1 MGALSTVPCGRRNES
16 CDGHILDV
24 DERGGEWVE
33 ETVVCEEGMRQ
44 MSIDQSAETLLQL
57 LNISINGRV
66 RAVGDKVDWQNVM
79 KLAQKQGVRGL
90 AYEALE
96 LLKSGD
102 VGCGSFPDRMTL
114 MQWYAQTAFL
124 EKNIAIYV
132 ALAKDVEAL
141 WREHGIQTIVFKGLA
156 HSRYYPKPAHRE
168 FGDFDCYLID
178 GQGQCAYRQGN
189 RIAREK
195 GWAVGDGWYKHSH
208 IAYKQLTIE
217 NHQFFTSARRGG
229 TDMALHRFMVEAI
242 GDGSQLEKLEG
253 TEIYVLPIEAEGLF
267 MLYHS
272 LTHFLVEG
280 INLRHFV
287 DWACWIKVNQD
298 RIRWSDFYADCKRFR
313 LDGFVDVLNTIAVKY
328 LGVELHDQTI
338 FADSAYAE
346 RTLESA
352 LYDDSS
358 IYNRDKGRWYERFHV
373 IGNAFKYSWKYR
385 DVAHY
390 SMMGYVWRFV
400 YGFLRRGEED

>member
-1 MGALSTVPCGRRNES
+1 M
-16 CDGHILDV
+16 
-24 DERGGEWVE
+24 
-33 ETVVCEEGMRQ
+33 VCKEGMRQ

-57 LNISINGRV
+57 LNISVNGRV

-195 GWAVGDGWYKHSH
+195 GWAVDDGWYKHSH

-328 LGVELHDQTI
+328 LGGELHDQTI

-373 IGNAFKYSWKYR
+373 IGNAVKYSWKYR

>member
-1 MGALSTVPCGRRNES
+1 M
-16 CDGHILDV
+16 
-24 DERGGEWVE
+24 E
-33 ETVVCEEGMRQ
+33 ETMVCEEGMRQ

-57 LNISINGRV
+57 LNISVNGRV

-141 WREHGIQTIVFKGLA
+141 WKQHGIQTIVFKGLA

-189 RIAREK
+189 RIAREE
-195 GWAVGDGWYKHSH
+195 GWAVDDGWYKHSH

-229 TDMALHRFMVEAI
+229 TDMALHRYMVEAI

>member
-1 MGALSTVPCGRRNES
+1 M
-16 CDGHILDV
+16 
-24 DERGGEWVE
+24 
-33 ETVVCEEGMRQ
+33 VCEEGMRQ

-57 LNISINGRV
+57 LNISVNGRV

-132 ALAKDVEAL
+132 ALAKDVGAL

-178 GQGQCAYRQGN
+178 GQGQCAYQQGN
-189 RIAREK
+189 GIAREK
-195 GWAVGDGWYKHSH
+195 GWAVDDGWYKHSH

-229 TDMALHRFMVEAI
+229 TDMALHRYMVEAI

-346 RTLESA
+346 RMLESA

>member
-1 MGALSTVPCGRRNES
+1 M
-16 CDGHILDV
+16 
-24 DERGGEWVE
+24 
-33 ETVVCEEGMRQ
+33 VCEEGMRQ

-57 LNISINGRV
+57 LNISVNGRV

-141 WREHGIQTIVFKGLA
+141 WKQHGIQTIVFKGLA

-195 GWAVGDGWYKHSH
+195 GWAVDDGWYKHSH

-400 YGFLRRGEED
+400 YGFLRRGEEDRD